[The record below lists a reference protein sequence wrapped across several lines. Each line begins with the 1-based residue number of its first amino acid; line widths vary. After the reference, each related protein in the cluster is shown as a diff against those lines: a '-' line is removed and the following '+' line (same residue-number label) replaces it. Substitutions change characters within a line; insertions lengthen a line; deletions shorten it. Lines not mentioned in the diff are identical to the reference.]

1 METLRLTSNLGA
13 TFTLGPES
21 IRRLDNKGTETV
33 LAFDNIVRVRAMTIG
48 GGGVLELSAG
58 DGRKMVVVSSRE
70 IGRGSPR
77 LKEPARS
84 EYVTFAT
91 ELHRRL
97 AATGNSVQFV
107 RGWIFKKP
115 YDPLA
120 LPSSVLP

>member
-1 METLRLTSNLGA
+1 METLRMSSNLGA

-21 IRRLDNKGTETV
+21 IRCLDGKGAETV
-33 LAFDNIVRVRAMTIG
+33 LAFDNVMRVRAMVLG
-48 GGGVLELSAG
+48 GGGVLELAAG
-58 DGRKMVVVSSRE
+58 DGRKMVVCSSRE

-84 EYVTFAT
+84 EYITFIT

-97 AATGNSVQFV
+97 AATGNSIRFV

-120 LPSSVLP
+120 IPPAVLP